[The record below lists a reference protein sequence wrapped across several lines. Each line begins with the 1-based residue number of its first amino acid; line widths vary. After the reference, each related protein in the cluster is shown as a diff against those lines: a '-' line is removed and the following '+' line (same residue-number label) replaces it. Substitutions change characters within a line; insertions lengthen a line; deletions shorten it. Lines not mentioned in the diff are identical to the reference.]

1 MGKLFNAHDD
11 SMLSRWRQWAK
22 QALRQAGYYV
32 GQMEE
37 YVHDGAHD
45 DTSSTHF

>member
-1 MGKLFNAHDD
+1 MLF
-11 SMLSRWRQWAK
+11 RWQQWAK

-37 YVHDGAHD
+37 CEHD
-45 DTSSTHF
+45 DASSPHS